1 MNTHR
6 RYCRRWL
13 AVLLMAVAA
22 GTAAS
27 DEDGIAESMRRID
40 AVVPCR
46 DIAPDHKRFSL
57 EPRSQSAARAAVGP
71 VNRIPSMCAMR
82 STPLVD

>member
-27 DEDGIAESMRRID
+27 DEDGIAESMLRID
-40 AVVPCR
+40 APILVCR
-46 DIAPDHKRFSL
+46 DIAPAHKRRFRWS
-57 EPRSQSAARAAVGP
+57 RVR
-71 VNRIPSMCAMR
+71 N
-82 STPLVD
+82 PLLGLR